1 MTAFEC
7 IYDNADFQT
16 VTQIKIPNIL
26 VACSDLATANL
37 LLITVE
43 ISCIGKPEQLLAKKL
58 HSGVPKYLCGALSKP
73 RGFLPGKCYGR
84 LLWLAWHEST
94 PLLAA
99 GECHK
104 TRDLRTLQ
112 RPESEDARLFRGVRS
127 VTKLHSS
134 SHARADSAARSAAGG
149 RHRPHAGLHG
159 LHDERWET
167 TRVFWHRSGDGL
179 QRGEENIE

>member
-16 VTQIKIPNIL
+16 VIQIKIPNIL

-58 HSGVPKYLCGALSKP
+58 PSGVPKYLRGALSKP

-84 LLWLAWHEST
+84 LLWLAWHECTRPGNWQPGNVTRHAICGHCSVRSPRT
-94 PLLAA
+94 RGYLGGFAQSRSSIPPAMLVRTVQLAVLLAA
-99 GECHK
+99 ATGPTRASMVSMMKGERRHESSDIGVATACSVERK
-104 TRDLRTLQ
+104 T
-112 RPESEDARLFRGVRS
+112 
-127 VTKLHSS
+127 
-134 SHARADSAARSAAGG
+134 
-149 RHRPHAGLHG
+149 
-159 LHDERWET
+159 
-167 TRVFWHRSGDGL
+167 
-179 QRGEENIE
+179 